1 MSRTIPVCSLALVLI
16 CASSVLASAQV
27 TSSTTENNSVQSNA
41 TPVAY
46 VYVSS
51 FPSGNTGQING
62 YSAAPNGALT
72 AIPGSPFP
80 DNVDYMAVNGSWLFG
95 IENNLNEGLID
106 SYAIESNGALTLKD
120 VFTQS
125 STYSGLISVYLD
137 HTGSTLYSDL
147 YTTNNDYLQYS
158 INQTTGQ
165 LTNIGDLPGGPPNN
179 SPVSF
184 IGNNQYAYSSSC
196 YHFGPEII
204 GVQRAANGTLSY
216 LNNFNP
222 PFPAEKSGGFYCP
235 WLAAADPTNHLAVAM
250 EPLNSNWG
258 QDGNYQLAVYT
269 ADSSGNLTTNSTDS
283 NMPSVLIG
291 TPYDY
296 WMSPNGKYLAVGGSG
311 GMQIFHF
318 NGANPITKMTGLL
331 TTNPINQ
338 IFWDNSNH
346 VYAISQSEGKLFVW
360 SVNSNGVT
368 KASGSPHAIP
378 GADHLIVLPK

>member
-1 MSRTIPVCSLALVLI
+1 VLI